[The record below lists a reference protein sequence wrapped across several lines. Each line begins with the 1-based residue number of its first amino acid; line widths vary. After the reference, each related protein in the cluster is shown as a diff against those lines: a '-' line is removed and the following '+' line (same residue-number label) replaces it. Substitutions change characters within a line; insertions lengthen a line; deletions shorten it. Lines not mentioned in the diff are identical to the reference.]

1 MTTEQV
7 DAFAK
12 YQLAL
17 EKSEILQLRGEKL
30 LAAACIAL
38 FLAPLLGSI
47 SAALGMV
54 LLIVGL
60 TVFGMS
66 EHKATELAELEY
78 RALYPRRA
86 PRRNIKL
93 PPRSIYR

>member
-17 EKSEILQLRGEKL
+17 EKSETLQLRGEKL

-47 SAALGMV
+47 SVAFGMV

-66 EHKATELAELEY
+66 EHKSTELMALELK
-78 RALYPRRA
+78 ALYPRRA

-93 PPRSIYR
+93 PSRNVYR